1 MTQTKIIPIFPLD
14 LVLFPN
20 QHLPLR
26 IFEPRYKQMI
36 DDCMLAEKEFGVC
49 LADSTKTVSGWQIS
63 HNVGTIAKIIDCK
76 DVDSTSG
83 HLLINTKGHR
93 KFRIIRVIPPILSKP
108 VDYDPYSPN
117 GKEKIDTLH
126 EEGGTSGKMYLQG
139 EVELIDD
146 IDQLITTE
154 DWQNLVKSWKKK
166 ITALAAPEI
175 ISSEQLDL
183 MLEQYYLKTD
193 TPTLEYVYSLCAL
206 GASSPSELQ
215 PILESTTLEQLIDRC
230 MKCFKY
236 NVNMEHFQPQ
246 DS

>member
-1 MTQTKIIPIFPLD
+1 MVKNKIIPIFPLD

-36 DDCMLAEKEFGVC
+36 DDCMLGRKEFGVC
-49 LADSTKTVSGWQIS
+49 LIDPINMISGWQAS

-93 KFRIIRVIPPILSKP
+93 KFRIIRIVPPILSKP
-108 VDYDPYSPN
+108 DDYDPHSQH
-117 GKEKIDTLH
+117 GQEKIDDLH
-126 EEGGTSGKMYLQG
+126 QNCRELGKMYLQA

-146 IDQLITTE
+146 IDDLITNK
-154 DWQNLVKSWKKK
+154 DWNSLVNSWKKK
-166 ITALAAPEI
+166 ISILAAPRI
-175 ISSEQLDL
+175 ISSDELDL

-193 TPTLEYVYSLCAL
+193 TPTLEYIYSLCAL
-206 GASSPSELQ
+206 GASSPDELQ
-215 PILESTTLEQLIDRC
+215 PILESRTLDQLIERC
-230 MKCFKY
+230 LEFFSI
-236 NVNMEHFQPQ
+236 NTNIRGFEPQ